1 MSNLFTDWAV
11 DEAIDRALEKAED
24 LRLQGKILNDDEIDN
39 LTTKEFNIIMEEY
52 HGAS

>member
-11 DEAIDRALEKAED
+11 DEAIDRSLEKAED